1 MTNLSGAN
9 LNNGA
14 AVGPQG
20 ESRESPSS
28 FPAYPAYKDSGVEWL
43 GEIPG
48 HWAVFIA
55 KRMFGNVRESA
66 SADAEQ
72 LAATQAYGVIPQKD
86 FMERND
92 TKVVLAL
99 SGTENFRAVKSNDFV
114 ISLRSFQG
122 GIEHSAYDGC
132 VSPAYT
138 VLRRKDE
145 RNLNPG
151 YLRYL
156 FKDASYISAL
166 QSVTTGIREGRTI
179 TYEQFGSLS
188 MPVAPVAEQTQI
200 ARFLDHET
208 ARIDALIE
216 EQQRLIELLK
226 EKRQAVISR
235 AVTKG
240 LDPTVPMKDSGVE
253 WLGEVPAHW
262 DVCSVRRVISAIEQ
276 GWSPECEANPADEDA
291 WGVLKAGCVNRGVFD
306 PSENKT
312 LPAWLEPVAEYEVR
326 AGDILMSRASGSPE
340 LVGSTALLGEVR
352 EKLMLSDKIF
362 RLHLEAKISSSFFVW
377 VMNAQFM
384 RAQIEQALSGGN
396 GLANNLPQS
405 SLLAFWL
412 AVPPSHEQVAIA
424 EYINKLVGEIDALIS
439 EGGSA
444 VELLQ
449 ERRSALI
456 SAAVT
461 GKIDVRSWQPP
472 AINQAPK
479 LEVTEAN

>member
-1 MTNLSGAN
+1 M
-9 LNNGA
+9 
-14 AVGPQG
+14 
-20 ESRESPSS
+20 S

-43 GEIPG
+43 GDIPG

-66 SADAEQ
+66 NTDAEQ

-99 SGTENFRAVKSNDFV
+99 SGTENFRAVKVNDFV

-156 FKDASYISAL
+156 LKDASYISAL

-208 ARIDALIE
+208 TRIDALIE

-226 EKRQAVISR
+226 EKRQAVISH

-240 LDPTVPMKDSGVE
+240 LDPAVPMKDSGVE
-253 WLGEVPAHW
+253 WLGEVPENWLVKRLKHLVPSITVGIVVEPSKYYVDEGVPALRSLNVKPGLIVSDNLVYLSAESNELHAKSKIYEG
-262 DVCSVRRVISAIEQ
+262 DIVAVRSGQPGTAAIVTRQFDGANCIDLIVIRKPLQGCSNFIFWYLSGDAALKQFSEGSSGAIQQHFNISAASEMVFAWPPMSEQ
-276 GWSPECEANPADEDA
+276 FEICSYLA
-291 WGVLKAGCVNRGVFD
+291 
-306 PSENKT
+306 
-312 LPAWLEPVAEYEVR
+312 R
-326 AGDILMSRASGSPE
+326 ACYQLDR
-340 LVGSTALLGEVR
+340 
-352 EKLMLSDKIF
+352 
-362 RLHLEAKISSSFFVW
+362 
-377 VMNAQFM
+377 
-384 RAQIEQALSGGN
+384 
-396 GLANNLPQS
+396 
-405 SLLAFWL
+405 
-412 AVPPSHEQVAIA
+412 
-424 EYINKLVGEIDALIS
+424 LIS
-439 EGGSA
+439 EAEESKA
-444 VELLQ
+444 LLL

-461 GKIDVRSWQPP
+461 GKIDVRGWQPP
-472 AINQAPK
+472 ASTPSPK
-479 LEVTEAN
+479 KAIAEAH

>member
-1 MTNLSGAN
+1 M
-9 LNNGA
+9 
-14 AVGPQG
+14 
-20 ESRESPSS
+20 S
-28 FPAYPAYKDSGVEWL
+28 FSVYPTHKDSGVEWL

-66 SADAEQ
+66 NADAEQ

-99 SGTENFRAVKSNDFV
+99 SGTENFRAVKANDFV

-151 YLRYL
+151 YFRYL
-156 FKDASYISAL
+156 LKDASYISAL

-208 ARIDALIE
+208 ARIDSLIE

-226 EKRQAVISR
+226 EKRQAVISH

-262 DVCSVRRVISAIEQ
+262 ALVPFGLAFEYQEGPGIMAVDFRDEGVPLVRISGVQ
-276 GWSPECEANPADEDA
+276 GRWVTLEGCNYLEPSKVKEKWAHFRLDKGDLIISGSASMGLVSEVGEDA
-291 WGVLKAGCVNRGVFD
+291 AGAVAYTGLIRLKPRANISIRDFIRSVVGSYQFHAQIDLLKAGSTIQHFGPTHLSQMKVVLPPVNEQAQIAAYVDTISVQFD
-306 PSENKT
+306 E
-312 LPAWLEPVAEYEVR
+312 
-326 AGDILMSRASGSPE
+326 
-340 LVGSTALLGEVR
+340 LLGEA
-352 EKLMLSDKIF
+352 ENT
-362 RLHLEAKISSSFFVW
+362 
-377 VMNAQFM
+377 NA
-384 RAQIEQALSGGN
+384 
-396 GLANNLPQS
+396 
-405 SLLAFWL
+405 
-412 AVPPSHEQVAIA
+412 
-424 EYINKLVGEIDALIS
+424 
-439 EGGSA
+439 
-444 VELLQ
+444 LLQ

-461 GKIDVRSWQPP
+461 GKIDVRGWQPP
-472 AINQAPK
+472 ASAQAP
-479 LEVTEAN
+479 ESAVIEAV

>member
-20 ESRESPSS
+20 EGMDSPSN
-28 FPAYPAYKDSGVEWL
+28 FPKYPEYKDSGAEWL

-99 SGTENFRAVKSNDFV
+99 SGTENFRAVKANDFV

-156 FKDASYISAL
+156 LKDASYISAL

-226 EKRQAVISR
+226 EKRQAVISQ

-262 DVCSVRRVISAIEQ
+262 IVAGLKWFWSVTDCKHITAEFVDDGVPLASIREVQCRYVTLENAKQTTDVFYRQLIEAGRKPVAGDLIFSRNATVGEVAQVADWHPPFAMGQDVCLLKKQFEWLSSDYLQAVLR
-276 GWSPECEANPADEDA
+276 SPVVTVQLDN
-291 WGVLKAGCVNRGVFD
+291 
-306 PSENKT
+306 
-312 LPAWLEPVAEYEVR
+312 
-326 AGDILMSRASGSPE
+326 LMI
-340 LVGSTALLGEVR
+340 GSTFKRVNVEDIRGLVVPMPP
-352 EKLMLSDKIF
+352 EKEQQLIADYLNS
-362 RLHLEAKISSSFFVW
+362 ETG
-377 VMNAQFM
+377 QFD
-384 RAQIEQALSGGN
+384 
-396 GLANNLPQS
+396 
-405 SLLAFWL
+405 SLLA
-412 AVPPSHEQVAIA
+412 ECQGTI
-424 EYINKLVGEIDALIS
+424 G
-439 EGGSA
+439 
-444 VELLQ
+444 LLQ

-461 GKIDVRSWQPP
+461 GKIDVRGWQPP
-472 AINQAPK
+472 AHTQAP
-479 LEVTEAN
+479 ESAVAEAN